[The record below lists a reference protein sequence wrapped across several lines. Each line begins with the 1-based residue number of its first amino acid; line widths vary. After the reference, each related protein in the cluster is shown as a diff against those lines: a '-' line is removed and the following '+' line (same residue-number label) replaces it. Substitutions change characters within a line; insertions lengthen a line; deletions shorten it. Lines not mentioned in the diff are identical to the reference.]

1 MPSRDLT
8 LCEPALQTAWQDVC
22 LAYESTYPRRDL
34 ILTCTYRSSEEQHH
48 LWQQGRGG
56 MPGKIITNCDG
67 YRVMSKHNLRP
78 ARAIDFAVLIG
89 GKLTWDEDEYATVGH
104 LAESKGLVWGGRFLT
119 LHDDCHVELP
129 TP

>member
-1 MPSRDLT
+1 MASRDLT
-8 LCEPALQTAWQDVC
+8 LCEPALQTAWQDLR
-22 LAYESTYPRRDL
+22 LAYEASHLAKDL
-34 ILTCTYRSSEEQHH
+34 FLTCTYRSPEEQREC
-48 LWQQGRGG
+48 WRQGRET
-56 MPGKIITNCDG
+56 PGRIITNCDG

-78 ARAIDFAVLIG
+78 ARAIDFAVLVH

-119 LHDDCHVELP
+119 LHDACHVELP